1 MEAFGS
7 VGYVYIPVFQL
18 VFWVDRTNIKP
29 ALLVSKLAQQW
40 RFGWWETTSHGR
52 LINGSFIDLLAQ

>member
-1 MEAFGS
+1 M
-7 VGYVYIPVFQL
+7 YIPVFQL